1 MLNAHFIFHSPFRSF
16 LHSLLSYTHHFAAHS
31 RINHRIF
38 WPDSTREKK
47 RRKKNVGPT
56 YLIIHYTMSL
66 HLDPCSTVSPLF
78 KVSFACYYGND
89 VDIQKIIRHILKI
102 IPLLTIWDTVRF
114 SRPILYIETNKPIKK
129 LLNFSHQIT
138 A

>member
-1 MLNAHFIFHSPFRSF
+1 MFISFSFPFSF
-16 LHSLLSYTHHFAAHS
+16 FLAFLLCYTHDFGAHS
-31 RINHRIF
+31 RKTHRIF
-38 WPDSTREKK
+38 SPDSTREKK
-47 RRKKNVGPT
+47 KKKRRGPHLSIT
-56 YLIIHYTMSL
+56 HYTMSL
-66 HLDPCSTVSPLF
+66 HPDPCSTISPLF